1 MKHLKNIQE
10 DNPTLLIAYVYHLYM
25 GMLSGGQILHKKR
38 QMANKLNIFSSKTSE
53 EGEENIGA
61 NVTTFSKS
69 ISTLKTN
76 LRHRIDEFTSDF
88 DLELRQQLIE
98 ESKKVFELNNEVIR
112 TVEGVLKQNLKL
124 LGFLIIFILSIY
136 VFLKMWLV

>member
-1 MKHLKNIQE
+1 
-10 DNPTLLIAYVYHLYM
+10 
-25 GMLSGGQILHKKR
+25 
-38 QMANKLNIFSSKTSE
+38 MANKLNIFSSKTSE
-53 EGEENIGA
+53 EDEENIGA